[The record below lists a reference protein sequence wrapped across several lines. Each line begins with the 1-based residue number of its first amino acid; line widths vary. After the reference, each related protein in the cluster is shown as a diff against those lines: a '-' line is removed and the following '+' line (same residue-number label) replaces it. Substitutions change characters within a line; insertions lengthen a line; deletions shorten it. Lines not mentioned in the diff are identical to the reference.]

1 VNKNNNVYSQYSG
14 RYKPIIESAKGEKS
28 ASGQCKW
35 IIAMMEIL
43 TLNHLPH
50 IEQGQKNAIEE
61 QKKSTRKIMVFL
73 FIVLLV
79 VLTTNPQVL
88 AILGKLFAFV
98 F

>member
-1 VNKNNNVYSQYSG
+1 MNTNNVYEQYK
-14 RYKPIIESAKGEKS
+14 RKYKPIIDNAKKEQSAR
-28 ASGQCKW
+28 GQCKW

-50 IEQGQKNAIEE
+50 LEQGQKNMTEAM
-61 QKKSTRKIMVFL
+61 KKSTRKIMLFL

-88 AILGKLFAFV
+88 TILGKLFAFV